1 MSDRVDCQHLR
12 RVESQRLHVRG
23 PVDLELSAESLSKF
37 GLVSLFIMEKQM
49 LMSAALRYLLTVVL
63 LLLVTCRS
71 PLVRSSLAASNAL
84 HNLGDFTY
92 HYGTI
97 FSPLLKALSEHGGST
112 WNPGLKRKMKPE
124 HRYMK
129 YLTEVYKK
137 SSRVQGGLDGNTIY
151 NTVRLIKPQD
161 ECLAQSNNESFMQ
174 DLSYSLD
181 QVRRK
186 EQLLKSALLY
196 NFGHDCAAPVNSVC
210 YLSIKEQEHSNQCQ
224 LCPEVHHAVNFT
236 ASSNGRSSWNWVE
249 VDVTSFLQPLL
260 KFQKKNI
267 HLLINVTCP
276 EEQRARGNGCKSPLK
291 FTLRSPPLLLY
302 LNDTSKIGHQMLLVN
317 AKAGQEPATAA
328 NTVHKQMV
336 FKADQRIGRKRRGKR
351 GSSKSKRG
359 DKSLDIHLPELL
371 PSSEFPTSDCAL
383 YDFRVRFSQLKLDH
397 WIVFPPKYNPRY
409 CRGICPRTMGFIYGS
424 PVHTMVQNII
434 YEKLDSSVPRP
445 SCIPSHYSPLS
456 VMIFEEDGSYVYKEF
471 EDMVATRCTCR

>member
-1 MSDRVDCQHLR
+1 
-12 RVESQRLHVRG
+12 
-23 PVDLELSAESLSKF
+23 
-37 GLVSLFIMEKQM
+37 
-49 LMSAALRYLLTVVL
+49 
-63 LLLVTCRS
+63 
-71 PLVRSSLAASNAL
+71 
-84 HNLGDFTY
+84 
-92 HYGTI
+92 
-97 FSPLLKALSEHGGST
+97 
-112 WNPGLKRKMKPE
+112 
-124 HRYMK
+124 
-129 YLTEVYKK
+129 
-137 SSRVQGGLDGNTIY
+137 
-151 NTVRLIKPQD
+151 
-161 ECLAQSNNESFMQ
+161 MQ

-196 NFGHDCAAPVNSVC
+196 SFDHNHAAPGNSVC
-210 YLSIKEQEHSNQCQ
+210 YLSIKEQELSNQCQ
-224 LCPEVHHAVNFT
+224 LCPGVFHAVNFT
-236 ASSNGRSSWNWVE
+236 AGGSGRSGRSWVE
-249 VDVTSFLQPLL
+249 VDVTSFLQPYF
-260 KFQKKNI
+260 KFQKNNL

-276 EEQRARGNGCKSPLK
+276 EEQRGRGDEHRGPLE

-302 LNDTSKIGHQMLLVN
+302 LSDTSKVSHQRLL
-317 AKAGQEPATAA
+317 ATAKEGQRLSA
-328 NTVHKQMV
+328 EADTFQKQMA
-336 FKADQRIGRKRRGKR
+336 FKPERRFRHKRRWKR
-351 GSSKSKRG
+351 ESQKSKRG

-371 PSSEFPTSDCAL
+371 PISEFPTSDCAL

>member
-1 MSDRVDCQHLR
+1 
-12 RVESQRLHVRG
+12 
-23 PVDLELSAESLSKF
+23 
-37 GLVSLFIMEKQM
+37 MEKPM
-49 LMSAALRYLLTVVL
+49 LMSAALRYFRNVML
-63 LLLVTCRS
+63 LLLVTCS
-71 PLVRSSLAASNAL
+71 CLLVRSSLAPTNAL
-84 HNLGDFTY
+84 HNLGDFTQCP
-92 HYGTI
+92 YGSI
-97 FSPLLKALSEHGGST
+97 FSPLFKALSEHGGSR
-112 WNPGLKRKMKPE
+112 WNLGLKKKMKPE
-124 HRYMK
+124 HRYVK

-137 SSRVQGGLDGNTIY
+137 SSRVQRSLDGSKIY

-161 ECLAQSNNESFMQ
+161 ECLAKNNKESFMQ
-174 DLSYSLD
+174 DLSYRLD
-181 QVRRK
+181 QVRKK

-196 NFGHDCAAPVNSVC
+196 NLDHVNSVC
-210 YLSIKEQEHSNQCQ
+210 YLSIKEQEHLNECQ
-224 LCPEVHHAVNFT
+224 LCPGIHHALNFT
-236 ASSNGRSSWNWVE
+236 ASAGRKNRRNWME
-249 VDVTSFLQPLL
+249 VDITMFLQPLL
-260 KFQKKNI
+260 KFQKQNI

-276 EEQRARGNGCKSPLK
+276 EEQKARSDDRKGPLEL
-291 FTLRSPPLLLY
+291 TLRSPPLLLY
-302 LNDTSKIGHQMLLVN
+302 LSDTSKVAHQRLLVN
-317 AKAGQEPATAA
+317 AKANQPSAAA
-328 NTVHKQMV
+328 NAFHKQMV
-336 FKADQRIGRKRRGKR
+336 FKPEQRLGHRRRWKRE
-351 GSSKSKRG
+351 SPKSKQG

>member
-1 MSDRVDCQHLR
+1 MVTLPDV
-12 RVESQRLHVRG
+12 
-23 PVDLELSAESLSKF
+23 
-37 GLVSLFIMEKQM
+37 FI
-49 LMSAALRYLLTVVL
+49 Y
-63 LLLVTCRS
+63 S
-71 PLVRSSLAASNAL
+71 PS
-84 HNLGDFTY
+84 
-92 HYGTI
+92 
-97 FSPLLKALSEHGGST
+97 
-112 WNPGLKRKMKPE
+112 
-124 HRYMK
+124 
-129 YLTEVYKK
+129 
-137 SSRVQGGLDGNTIY
+137 
-151 NTVRLIKPQD
+151 
-161 ECLAQSNNESFMQ
+161 ESFTL

-196 NFGHDCAAPVNSVC
+196 NFDRDHSALVNSVC
-210 YLSIKEQEHSNQCQ
+210 YLSVKEEHQSNQCK
-224 LCPEVHHAVNFT
+224 LCPGVHLMNFT
-236 ASSNGRSSWNWVE
+236 ASAGRKSQRNWME

-260 KFQKKNI
+260 KLQKKNV
-267 HLLINVTCP
+267 HLLVNITCP
-276 EEQRARGNGCKSPLK
+276 EEQRARRNKVSLE

-302 LNDTSKIGHQMLLVN
+302 LSDTSKIDQRN
-317 AKAGQEPATAA
+317 AKAGQSPSKAS
-328 NTVHKQMV
+328 NTFQKQMV
-336 FKADQRIGRKRRGKR
+336 LKPEQRTVGKRRWKRQSPKGKQN
-351 GSSKSKRG
+351 

>member
-1 MSDRVDCQHLR
+1 
-12 RVESQRLHVRG
+12 
-23 PVDLELSAESLSKF
+23 
-37 GLVSLFIMEKQM
+37 MEKPM
-49 LMSAALRYLLTVVL
+49 LMSAALRYFRTVAI
-63 LLLVTCRS
+63 LLLVTYSC
-71 PLVRSSLAASNAL
+71 PLVRSSLAASNEL

-92 HYGTI
+92 PYGSI
-97 FSPLLKALSEHGGST
+97 FSPLLKALTEHGGPR
-112 WNPGLKRKMKPE
+112 WNPGPKRKMKPE
-124 HRYMK
+124 HKYMK

-137 SSRVQGGLDGNTIY
+137 SSRVQRSLDGNKIY

-161 ECLAQSNNESFMQ
+161 ECLAQRNKESFMQ

-186 EQLLKSALLY
+186 EQLLQSALLY
-196 NFGHDCAAPVNSVC
+196 SFDHRRAGPVC
-210 YLSIKEQEHSNQCQ
+210 YLTIKEQEQTDQCQ
-224 LCPEVHHAVNFT
+224 LCPVIYHAVNLT
-236 ASSNGRSSWNWVE
+236 AHAEGRSRKSWVE
-249 VDVTSFLQPLL
+249 VDVTSFVRPLL
-260 KFQKKNI
+260 NFQKKNI
-267 HLLINVTCP
+267 NLLINVSCP
-276 EEQRARGNGCKSPLK
+276 EEQRTRGDGRKGLLE
-291 FTLRSPPLLLY
+291 FILRPPPLLLY
-302 LNDTSKIGHQMLLVN
+302 LNDTSKIAHQRLLVN
-317 AKAGQEPATAA
+317 AKPDERPSTAA
-328 NTVHKQMV
+328 NTFHKQMV
-336 FKADQRIGRKRRGKR
+336 LKPEQRFRHKRRWKR
-351 GSSKSKRG
+351 ESPKSKRG

>member
-1 MSDRVDCQHLR
+1 
-12 RVESQRLHVRG
+12 
-23 PVDLELSAESLSKF
+23 
-37 GLVSLFIMEKQM
+37 
-49 LMSAALRYLLTVVL
+49 
-63 LLLVTCRS
+63 
-71 PLVRSSLAASNAL
+71 
-84 HNLGDFTY
+84 
-92 HYGTI
+92 
-97 FSPLLKALSEHGGST
+97 
-112 WNPGLKRKMKPE
+112 
-124 HRYMK
+124 
-129 YLTEVYKK
+129 
-137 SSRVQGGLDGNTIY
+137 
-151 NTVRLIKPQD
+151 
-161 ECLAQSNNESFMQ
+161 MQ

-196 NFGHDCAAPVNSVC
+196 NSDHSRAAPMNSVC
-210 YLSIKEQEHSNQCQ
+210 YLSIKEQEQSNQCQ
-224 LCPEVHHAVNFT
+224 LCPVVHHAVNFT
-236 ASSNGRSSWNWVE
+236 TNTDRRSRRTWVE
-249 VDVTSFLQPLL
+249 VDITSFVEPLL

-267 HLLINVTCP
+267 HLLINITCSEGEGP
-276 EEQRARGNGCKSPLK
+276 PDI
-291 FTLRSPPLLLY
+291 TLRPPPLLLY
-302 LNDTSKIGHQMLLVN
+302 LNDTSKVAHQRSQVN
-317 AKAGQEPATAA
+317 VKLSERPSAA
-328 NTVHKQMV
+328 NTFHKQMV
-336 FKADQRIGRKRRGKR
+336 FKPEQRYGHKRRWKR
-351 GSSKSKRG
+351 ESPKSKRG

>member
-1 MSDRVDCQHLR
+1 MD
-12 RVESQRLHVRG
+12 
-23 PVDLELSAESLSKF
+23 
-37 GLVSLFIMEKQM
+37 KQM
-49 LMSAALRYLLTVVL
+49 LMSAALRFFRTVL
-63 LLLVTCRS
+63 LLLLLLVACSS
-71 PLVRSSLAASNAL
+71 PLVTSSPAASNAL
-84 HNLGDFTY
+84 HTLGDFAY
-92 HYGTI
+92 PYGSI
-97 FSPLLKALSEHGGST
+97 FSPLLKALSEHGGSR
-112 WNPGLKRKMKPE
+112 WNPGLKKKMKPE

-137 SSRVQGGLDGNTIY
+137 SSRVQRSVDGNKVY
-151 NTVRLIKPQD
+151 NTVRLIKPHD
-161 ECLAQSNNESFMQ
+161 ECPAQSNKESFMQ
-174 DLSYSLD
+174 ELSYSLD

-196 NFGHDCAAPVNSVC
+196 NFNHDHSAPVNSVC
-210 YLSIKEQEHSNQCQ
+210 YLSIKEQEQANQCQ
-224 LCPEVHHAVNFT
+224 LCPGIHREVNFT
-236 ASSNGRSSWNWVE
+236 ANADRRSWRNWVE
-249 VDVTSFLQPLL
+249 VDITSFLQPLL

-267 HLLINVTCP
+267 HLLVNVTCP
-276 EEQRARGNGCKSPLK
+276 DEQRARADGRRSLLE

-302 LNDTSKIGHQMLLVN
+302 LNDTSKIAHQRLLVN
-317 AKAGQEPATAA
+317 AKAGPRPSTAS
-328 NTVHKQMV
+328 NTFQKQMAL
-336 FKADQRIGRKRRGKR
+336 KPEQRRKRRWKR
-351 GSSKSKRG
+351 ESPKSKRG
-359 DKSLDIHLPELL
+359 DKTLDIHLPELL

-409 CRGICPRTMGFIYGS
+409 CRGVCPRTMGFIYGS

-445 SCIPSHYSPLS
+445 SCVPSHYSPLS

>member
-1 MSDRVDCQHLR
+1 
-12 RVESQRLHVRG
+12 
-23 PVDLELSAESLSKF
+23 
-37 GLVSLFIMEKQM
+37 MEKPT
-49 LMSAALRYLLTVVL
+49 LISATLRYFRTVVL
-63 LLLVTCRS
+63 LLLVTHSCPPVSSAPAAPTALRS
-71 PLVRSSLAASNAL
+71 LGELSYPYSS
-84 HNLGDFTY
+84 
-92 HYGTI
+92 I
-97 FSPLLKALSEHGGST
+97 FSPLLKALAEHGGPS
-112 WNPGLKRKMKPE
+112 WSPGLKKKIKPE

-137 SSRVQGGLDGNTIY
+137 SSRVQRSLDGSKIY

-161 ECLAQSNNESFMQ
+161 ECLAKSNKESYMQ
-174 DLSYSLD
+174 DLSFSLD

-196 NFGHDCAAPVNSVC
+196 SLDDNRAAPINSVC
-210 YLSIKEQEHSNQCQ
+210 YLSVKEQEQSHQRR
-224 LCPEVHHAVNFT
+224 LCPVVHHAVNFT
-236 ASSNGRSSWNWVE
+236 ADGRSKKNWVE
-249 VDVTSFLQPLL
+249 VDVTSFVKPLL
-260 KFQKKNI
+260 KFQKKHI
-267 HLLINVTCP
+267 HLFINVTCP
-276 EEQRARGNGCKSPLK
+276 DEQRVRSDGHKG
-291 FTLRSPPLLLY
+291 TLELSLRPPPLLLY
-302 LNDTSKIGHQMLLVN
+302 LNDTSKITYQRSLGN
-317 AKAGQEPATAA
+317 AKPGERASTAA
-328 NTVHKQMV
+328 TTFHKQMV
-336 FKADQRIGRKRRGKR
+336 LKPVQRFGHKRRWKR
-351 GSSKSKRG
+351 QSLKNKRG

>member
-1 MSDRVDCQHLR
+1 
-12 RVESQRLHVRG
+12 
-23 PVDLELSAESLSKF
+23 
-37 GLVSLFIMEKQM
+37 MEKQM
-49 LMSAALRYLLTVVL
+49 LMSAVLRYFRTVVL
-63 LLLVTCRS
+63 LLLVICGC
-71 PLVRSSLAASNAL
+71 PVVRSSLAASNAL
-84 HNLGDFTY
+84 HKLGDFTY
-92 HYGTI
+92 PYGSI
-97 FSPLLKALSEHGGST
+97 FSPLLKALSEHGGPR
-112 WNPGLKRKMKPE
+112 WNPGLKKKMKPE

-129 YLTEVYKK
+129 YLTEVFKK
-137 SSRVQGGLDGNTIY
+137 SSRVQRSLDGDKIY

-161 ECLAQSNNESFMQ
+161 ECLAQSNKESFMQ

-196 NFGHDCAAPVNSVC
+196 NSEHDRAAPMNSVC
-210 YLSIKEQEHSNQCQ
+210 YLSIKEREQSNQCQ
-224 LCPEVHHAVNFT
+224 LCPVVYQAVNFT
-236 ASSNGRSSWNWVE
+236 ADSDGRSRRNWVE
-249 VDVTSFLQPLL
+249 VDVTSFVQPLL

-267 HLLINVTCP
+267 HLLINITCP
-276 EEQRARGNGCKSPLK
+276 EEKGARGSGPKGPLE
-291 FTLRSPPLLLY
+291 FTLRPPPLLLY
-302 LNDTSKIGHQMLLVN
+302 LNDTSKITHQRSLVN
-317 AKAGQEPATAA
+317 AKLGERPGTAA
-328 NTVHKQMV
+328 NTFHKQMV
-336 FKADQRIGRKRRGKR
+336 LKPEQRFGRKRRWKR
-351 GSSKSKRG
+351 ESPKSKRG
-359 DKSLDIHLPELL
+359 DKSLDTHLPELL